1 MHCLRVPLRAIV
13 GPDNANEKWR
23 AFRMATQVKKST
35 RFHVLDVRG
44 APRNLG
50 RQIGEARR
58 DEVRE
63 LVDLVVARVN
73 KGRTEPITATTA
85 GIIAAGAIPFVER
98 YAPDSMEELRGIAQG
113 AGVKVEQV
121 MLLNA
126 RNMLSKADDEVG
138 ISHNAPTARRA
149 EPGTRS
155 RGEREE
161 QSGGC
166 TSLMVSADASAT
178 GGAIAGQNWD
188 NDPAMDPFSLVL
200 IRRPKGKPASMT
212 WTQPG
217 LIAYMGM
224 NDAGIGV
231 CMNALNGP
239 SRRQGVPWYF
249 IVRTFYEQSSL
260 EGVVDAAERA
270 PRTIPANAAMVT
282 PQGAADLEVTPQ
294 AVRVLKADRSG
305 RLVHTNHCVHPDL
318 VPHNQ
323 HFADRVYGQSVPR
336 KARAETMLMEAGGP
350 VGVDAMKR
358 ILSDHDGYPTSICRH
373 PNPDPLTGW
382 QRSVISIIL
391 EPSAERM
398 HVSRGNPCEAKYET
412 YTLN

>member
-1 MHCLRVPLRAIV
+1 
-13 GPDNANEKWR
+13 
-23 AFRMATQVKKST
+23 MAAQIKKST

-44 APRNLG
+44 SPRNLG

-58 DEVRE
+58 DEIRE
-63 LVDLVVARVN
+63 LLDLVINRVN
-73 KGRTEPITATTA
+73 KGRAEQITPTTA
-85 GIIAAGAIPFVER
+85 GAIAAGAMRFVER
-98 YAPDSMEELRGIAQG
+98 YAPDSLEEIRGIAQG

-126 RNMLSKADDEVG
+126 RNMLSKADDEAG
-138 ISHNAPTARRA
+138 ISHNAPTPPLSSVERGF
-149 EPGTRS
+149 ELTRS
-155 RGEREE
+155 RRQRRAQTE
-161 QSGGC
+161 GC
-166 TSLMVSADASAT
+166 TSLMVSAGASAT
-178 GGAIAGQNWD
+178 GEAIAGQNWD

-217 LIAYMGM
+217 LIAYIGM

-239 SRRQGVPWYF
+239 SRREGVPWYF
-249 IVRTFYEQSSL
+249 IVRAFFEQSSL
-260 EGVVDAAERA
+260 EGIVDAAERA
-270 PRTIPANAAMVT
+270 PRTIPANAALVT

-294 AVRVLKADRSG
+294 AVRVIQADRTG
-305 RLVHTNHCVHPDL
+305 RLAHTNHCVHPDL
-318 VPHNQ
+318 VPHN
-323 HFADRVYGQSVPR
+323 HRFADRVYGQSVPR
-336 KARAETMLMEAGGP
+336 KARAETMLSEDGSP
-350 VGVDAMKR
+350 VGVDALKR

>member
-1 MHCLRVPLRAIV
+1 
-13 GPDNANEKWR
+13 
-23 AFRMATQVKKST
+23 MAAQVKKPT

-44 APRNLG
+44 SPLNLG

-73 KGRTEPITATTA
+73 KGRAEPITAATA
-85 GIIAAGAIPFVER
+85 GSIAAAAIRFVER
-98 YAPDSMEELRGIAQG
+98 YAPDSMEELRGTAQG
-113 AGVKVEQV
+113 AGVNVEQI

-126 RNMLSKADDEVG
+126 RNMLGKADDEAG
-138 ISHNAPTARRA
+138 ATPRRA
-149 EPGTRS
+149 DADAGSRHPHSDPLPGGKS
-155 RGEREE
+155 G
-161 QSGGC
+161 QSAGGC

-200 IRRPKGKPASMT
+200 IRRPNGKPASMT

-217 LIAYMGM
+217 LIAYIGM

-249 IVRTFYEQSSL
+249 IVRAFFEQSSL

-282 PQGAADLEVTPQ
+282 PQGAADIEVTPQ
-294 AVRVLKADRSG
+294 AVRVLKADLGG

-318 VPHNQ
+318 VPHNRK
-323 HFADRVYGQSVPR
+323 FADRIYGQSVPR
-336 KARAETMLMEAGGP
+336 KARAETMLMASGGP

-373 PNPDPLTGW
+373 PNPDPLSGW

-398 HVSRGNPCEAKYET
+398 HVSRGNPCESKYET